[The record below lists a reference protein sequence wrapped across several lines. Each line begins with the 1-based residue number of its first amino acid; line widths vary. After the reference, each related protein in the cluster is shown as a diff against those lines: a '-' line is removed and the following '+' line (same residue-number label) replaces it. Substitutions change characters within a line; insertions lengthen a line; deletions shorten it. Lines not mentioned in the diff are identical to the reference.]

1 MRVALDA
8 TPLTLRS
15 GGLRRYVEELSRALA
30 RANPEDDYSL
40 VCDFPFEMPADAPP
54 NLQAGTVPAGALW
67 RRWWLAGVQREMARR
82 GCELFH
88 GTNFVV
94 PWMPLRPSVATV
106 HDVSPWMEQWAEMR
120 DGLSGAGTQRRKSS
134 SFVRSRAGL
143 QIAVGLASMVLTP
156 TEAVRKEVVE
166 YFRVHPSRVVSAPLA
181 AGPVFRPTEGKKLER
196 PYFLHVGAA
205 GPRKNLSMLMQAWH
219 EVQGRTG
226 AELVLAGPLEAG
238 MAAAGDDARSGL
250 RQLGHVS
257 DDELA
262 EWYSGAAAVLYPSFY
277 EGFGLPVLEA
287 MQCGAA
293 VIASRIPAVEEVAAD
308 GAVLLNPKDTKAW
321 AEAMTASVRNPERFA
336 ELRWRALRRASGFTW
351 ERTAR
356 LTREVYAEA
365 LQRWEM
371 RSFA

>member
-30 RANPEDDYSL
+30 RANPEDDYWL
-40 VCDFPFEMPADAPP
+40 VCDFPFEMPAEAPP
-54 NLQAGTVPAGALW
+54 NLQAGAVPAGALW

-106 HDVSPWMEQWAEMR
+106 HDLSPWREQWAETR
-120 DGLSGAGTQRRKSS
+120 DGLSGTGTHRRKSS

-156 TEAVRKEVVE
+156 TEAVRKEAVE
-166 YFRVHPSRVVSAPLA
+166 HFRVHPSKVVAAPLA
-181 AGPVFRPTEGKKLER
+181 AGPVFRPTEGKRLER
-196 PYFLHVGAA
+196 PYFLYVGAA
-205 GPRKNLSMLMQAWH
+205 GARKNLSMLMQAWH
-219 EVQGRTG
+219 EAQGRTG
-226 AELVLAGPLEAG
+226 AELVLVGVLEAG
-238 MAAAGDDARSGL
+238 MAAAADGARAGV
-250 RQLGHVS
+250 RQLGQVS
-257 DDELA
+257 DEELA
-262 EWYSGAAAVLYPSFY
+262 EWYSGAAAVVYPSLY

-293 VIASRIPAVEEVAAD
+293 VIASRIPAIGEMAGD
-308 GAVLLNPKDTKAW
+308 GAVLLDPMDTKEW
-321 AEAMTASVRNPERFA
+321 AEAMTAAVLNPERFA
-336 ELRWRALRRASGFTW
+336 EVRARALRRASGFTW
-351 ERTAR
+351 ERTAG